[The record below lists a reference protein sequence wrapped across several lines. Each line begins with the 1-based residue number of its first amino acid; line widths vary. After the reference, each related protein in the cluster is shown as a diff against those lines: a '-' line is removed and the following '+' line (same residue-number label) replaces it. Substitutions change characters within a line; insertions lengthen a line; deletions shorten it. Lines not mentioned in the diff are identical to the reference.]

1 MWINKLQKT
10 YLSNPDLIG
19 KINESGAP
27 SVCPPYHTTM
37 TADAEIVISM
47 DGDFVSVRA
56 LEKSERGTIVQC
68 TEASE
73 NRTGAPSPMGLAD
86 RLKYLA
92 GDHPEAEKF
101 HGAYMDAL
109 TDWYESPFGL
119 PEVGAVVKYLHKGH
133 LIADLVQAG
142 LLRQE
147 AGKIA
152 EKWDKKW
159 GPKPALYALT
169 YSPLKTAARFC
180 VVDKN
185 GEVINLSHTKNVQE
199 SWIAYQNSKADDVG
213 LCYATGEIGQLSR
226 FSPNKIRYPSDRAK
240 LISRG
245 GEDIG
250 RMPIADAMQIGKE
263 ANDQAH
269 AMLRYLVSEYGSDN
283 DGQIVLAWNVSGK
296 QLPPRLIT
304 SSTKQ
309 ICESCDISQ
318 LEDIKG
324 LYDQDG
330 ESAVIVL
337 NAPTKGRLSIT
348 YYREMTTG
356 DLLDRVVD
364 WHRKLSRG
372 PACNAPGIDAIA
384 KMDNAGSQRTTDILV
399 GCLVDG
405 LPIPATFS
413 KRFADLAESKIQQ
426 GGGDWETFVACA
438 VMRGAGEKVDPSGRD
453 YILGRCLGVCKAAE
467 KRIHPVCLADSLH
480 KQYRLCPARTLSQ
493 LCQQLSQQL
502 PARWDKR
509 IESALDGI
517 GVDDYN
523 NNPISPAYLIGYK
536 DAIDG
541 IE

>member
-10 YLSNPDLIG
+10 YLSYPELIG
-19 KINESGAP
+19 KVNDSGAP
-27 SVCPPYHTTM
+27 PVCPPYHTTM
-37 TADAEIVISM
+37 TTEIEIVISM
-47 DGDFVSVRA
+47 DGNFVSAQA

-68 TEASE
+68 TEVSE
-73 NRTGAPSPMGLAD
+73 SRTNMPSPMGLTD

-101 HGAYMDAL
+101 HSEYMAAL
-109 TDWYESPFGL
+109 TDWCGSSFGL
-119 PEVGAVVKYLHKGH
+119 PEVRAVAKYLRKGC
-133 LIADLVQAG
+133 LISDLVHAG

-152 EKWDKKW
+152 DKWDKEW
-159 GPKPALYALT
+159 GPKPTLYALT

-180 VVDKN
+180 VVSKS
-185 GEVINLSHTKNVQE
+185 GEVINLSHAKNVQE
-199 SWIAYQNSKADDVG
+199 SWITYQNSKADDVG

-250 RMPIADAMQIGKE
+250 RMPIADAMQVGKE

-296 QLPPRLIT
+296 QLPPCLVT
-304 SSTKQ
+304 SSTKK
-309 ICESCDISQ
+309 ICESAGISQ
-318 LEDIKG
+318 LEDITG
-324 LYDQDG
+324 LYDRDG

-356 DLLDRVVD
+356 ALLDRVVD

-405 LPIPATFS
+405 LPIPTTFS

-426 GGGDWETFVACA
+426 GKGDWETFVACA
-438 VMRGAGEKVDPSGRD
+438 VMRGTGEKVDPSGRD
-453 YILGRCLGVCKAAE
+453 YVFGRCLGVCKNAE
-467 KRIHPVCLADSLH
+467 KHIHSTCIADSLH
-480 KQYRLCPARTLSQ
+480 RQYRQSPARTLAQ

-509 IESALDGI
+509 IEAALDGI

-523 NNPISPAYLIGYK
+523 NTPISPAYLIGYK

-541 IE
+541 V

>member
-1 MWINKLQKT
+1 MIDKLQKT
-10 YLSNPDLIG
+10 YLSNLNLVGETND
-19 KINESGAP
+19 SGAP
-27 SVCPPYHTTM
+27 AVCPAYHTISE
-37 TADAEIVISM
+37 AEIEIAVSM
-47 DGDFVSVRA
+47 DGDFVSARA
-56 LEKSERGTIVQC
+56 LKKLDRATFAQC
-68 TEASE
+68 TEKSE
-73 NRTGAPSPMGLAD
+73 NRTSVPCPMGLTD

-101 HGAYMDAL
+101 HGPYMDAL
-109 TDWYESPFGL
+109 DEWCNSPFGV
-119 PEVGAVVKYLHKGH
+119 PEVQAVAAYLRKGC
-133 LIADLVQAG
+133 LIADLVHAG
-142 LLRQE
+142 LLHRME
-147 AGKIA
+147 SGKIA
-152 EKWDKKW
+152 EKWDKEW
-159 GPKPALYALT
+159 GPKPGLYALA
-169 YSPLKTAARFC
+169 YSPMKTAARFC

-185 GEVINLSHTKNVQE
+185 GEAINLSRAKNVQE
-199 SWIAYQNSKADDVG
+199 SWIAYQNSKVDDIG

-240 LISRG
+240 LISRS

-283 DGQIVLAWNVSGK
+283 NGQIVLAWNVSGK

-309 ICESCDISQ
+309 ICDICDISQ
-318 LEDIKG
+318 LDEIKG
-324 LYDQDG
+324 LYDPNR

-356 DLLDRVVD
+356 ALLDRVVD

-372 PACNAPGIDAIA
+372 PSCNAPGIDAIA
-384 KMDNAGSQRTTDILV
+384 KMDSAAGSQRTTDILV

-405 LPIPATFS
+405 LPIPAAFS
-413 KRFADLAESKIQQ
+413 RRFAGLAESKIQQ
-426 GGGDWETFVACA
+426 GKGDWETYVACA
-438 VMRGAGEKVDPSGRD
+438 VLRGTEEKVDPSGRD
-453 YILGRCLGVCKAAE
+453 YIFGRCLGVCKAAE
-467 KRIHPVCLADSLH
+467 KHIHPMCLADNLQ
-480 KQYRLCPARTLSQ
+480 QYRQSPARTLSQ

-502 PARWDKR
+502 PARWDKK

-523 NNPISPAYLIGYK
+523 NTPISPAYLIGYK

-541 IE
+541 IG